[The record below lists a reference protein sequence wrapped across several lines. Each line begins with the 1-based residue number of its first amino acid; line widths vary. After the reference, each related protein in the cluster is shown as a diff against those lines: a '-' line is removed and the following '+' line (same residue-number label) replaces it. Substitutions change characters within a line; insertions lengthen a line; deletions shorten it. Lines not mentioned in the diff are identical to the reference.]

1 MDPVSIVGITASA
14 ASLFKLLLEGSL
26 SLQSAIRGIKTID
39 ETTEELTG
47 ELEAFRS
54 ILLVFETEL
63 QTSELVPSVHR
74 WWDPLRL
81 EELLSNV
88 LKTFSRLDIII
99 RDVGKQRSVLANLR
113 KYWRSKS
120 YDKETSHLRL
130 RIGTYI
136 TALQIPIELG
146 KM

>member
-1 MDPVSIVGITASA
+1 MDPASIFGIAASTVSI
-14 ASLFKLLLEGSL
+14 FKLLLEGSL
-26 SLQSAIRGIKTID
+26 SLQSAIREIRNID
-39 ETTEELTG
+39 DSTEELAG
-47 ELEAFRS
+47 ELGAFRS

-63 QTSELVPSVHR
+63 QTSELVPFVHR

-81 EELLSNV
+81 EELLTNV
-88 LKTFSRLDIII
+88 LKTFSRLEVIIQ
-99 RDVGKQRSVLANLR
+99 DVGKERSMLANLR
-113 KYWRSKS
+113 QYWRSKS